1 MLLCN
6 NYFQMLQAH
15 DLLGYP
21 HLREVVSN
29 IRYGINYIKHGI
41 RFFQEKRISR
51 NQNMVEVIKLRSE
64 FLHDQCQKSFMLNT
78 KYCGW
83 KTL

>member
-21 HLREVVSN
+21 HLREVINN
-29 IRYGINYIKHGI
+29 IRYGINYFKHVI
-41 RFFQEKRISR
+41 RFFQEKRILR
-51 NQNMVEVIKLRSE
+51 NQNMIGSIKWGSE
-64 FLHDQCQKSFMLNT
+64 LLHNQC
-78 KYCGW
+78 
-83 KTL
+83 